1 MLLRRRQRTK
11 VETMLR
17 ALKKLLPAAPD
28 PAASV
33 TYIAL
38 VAQARHPFFYE
49 KLGVPDTL
57 DGRFEMIVLH
67 LFLLQYRL
75 RVDAPEFARSLSEIF
90 IADMDRSLREIGVSD
105 TGVSKRMKV
114 MGRAYHGRLQ
124 AYSLVAERIALE
136 AALARNLYGTV
147 AQGDV
152 AHLKTMA
159 DYVETMQTALAEIP
173 ALHLTSGAYVWASP
187 ETRLR

>member
-1 MLLRRRQRTK
+1 
-11 VETMLR
+11 MLR
-17 ALKKLLPAAPD
+17 ALKKLLPAAPN

-49 KLGVPDTL
+49 TLAVPDTL

-75 RVDAPEFARSLSEIF
+75 RLDAPEFARGLSEIF

-105 TGVSKRMKV
+105 TGVSKRMKA

-124 AYSLVAERIALE
+124 AYSLVTERVALE

-147 AQGDV
+147 ADGNV

-159 DYVETMQTALAEIP
+159 NYVEAMKTTLAEIP
-173 ALHLTSGAYVWASP
+173 APELTSGAYVWVSP
-187 ETRLR
+187 ETLAR